1 MATSRIAP
9 SGTGPLPTPA
19 LNRAGAGRLVAVIG
33 STLIV
38 GAVFFVAAGTTNVE
52 RGWVYYGGVL
62 AYLLA
67 SVVAMMTSF
76 PEVAE
81 VVNERG
87 RPLKA
92 DVKAWDKVF
101 GVLYTLLLLAQPAIA
116 GLDSV
121 RWRWSQVPHSLAL
134 PALAVTLA
142 GYALA
147 QWAIVANRHAET
159 GVRIQTDRHHEVVT
173 TGPYRYV
180 RHPLYAALLVI
191 EVAYPAAIGSL
202 YALAP
207 SLAIM
212 GLVVWRTAWEDLTL
226 RRELRGYAEYAEH
239 VRHRLVPHLW

>member
-1 MATSRIAP
+1 MATSGIAP
-9 SGTGPLPTPA
+9 SGTSPLPTPA
-19 LNRAGAGRLVAVIG
+19 LNKAGAGRLVTVLG
-33 STLIV
+33 STLVV

-67 SVVAMMTSF
+67 SVVAMMIWF
-76 PEVAE
+76 PEAAE

-87 RPLKA
+87 RPLKP

-101 GVLYTLLLLAQPAIA
+101 GLLYTLMLLAQPAIA

-121 RWRWSQVPHSLAL
+121 RWRWSEVPHSLAL
-134 PALAVTLA
+134 PGLAVTLL
-142 GYALA
+142 GYSLA

-173 TGPYRYV
+173 TGPYRHV
-180 RHPLYAALLVI
+180 RHPLYAAAVLVQL
-191 EVAYPAAIGSL
+191 VYPAAIGSL

-207 SLAIM
+207 SLAIV
-212 GLVVWRTAWEDLTL
+212 GLFVWRTAWEDRTL
-226 RRELRGYAEYAEH
+226 KRELPGYAEYAER
-239 VRHRLVPHLW
+239 VPHRLVPHLW